1 MTKSKFI
8 LIDGN
13 AILHRSY
20 HANPRFEV
28 DGRLVNAI
36 YGFISTIFSTIVKHQ
51 PTHLA
56 VAFDVKG
63 PTFRDEIFEQ
73 YKAKRVKPPQE
84 FYDQIPDVWEFVRT
98 MNIPLL
104 SKEGYEADDIIGTI
118 SKRINGD
125 LAEGEVLI
133 VTGDQ
138 DTLQLVDHRTKVA
151 MPAMGKIQET
161 VYDES
166 SVLGKF
172 GLMPDQIIDYKALSG
187 DQSDNIPGVRG
198 IGEKTATQLLK
209 EFGSIEK
216 IYQYLEKQ
224 KSISD
229 SADLKMKP
237 RTAQLLLES
246 RDLAYMSKQLA
257 TIKTDV
263 ELDFNLSQA
272 ETHDFDR
279 EKLESFLNKYRFR
292 SLVKRLPPSHR
303 AGGQQTKLF

>member
-56 VAFDVKG
+56 IAFDVKG
-63 PTFRDEIFEQ
+63 PTFRDEIFKQ
-73 YKAKRVKPPQE
+73 YKAKRIKPPQE

-104 SKEGYEADDIIGTI
+104 SKEGFEADDIIGTI

-151 MPAMGKIQET
+151 MPAMGKIQEAI
-161 VYDES
+161 YDES
-166 SVLGKF
+166 AVLGKF
-172 GLMPDQIIDYKALSG
+172 GLKPVQIIDYKALSG

-198 IGEKTATQLLK
+198 IGEKTATLLLK
-209 EFGSIEK
+209 EFGTVEN
-216 IYQYLEKQ
+216 IYKHLEEQ
-224 KSISD
+224 TS
-229 SADLKMKP
+229 SADKENLKIKL
-237 RTAQLLLES
+237 RTAKLLLDDRE
-246 RDLAYMSKQLA
+246 AAFMSKKLA

-272 ETHDFDR
+272 ETHDFDPNEL
-279 EKLESFLNKYRFR
+279 EKFLNKYRFR
-292 SLVKRLPPSHR
+292 SLIRRLPQSKR
-303 AGGQQTKLF
+303 ENGQQTKLF